1 MSIRQFIRN
10 PQDFDDDAVRLM
22 SDAFTAACAEAGVQ
36 SEEIF
41 QEMIA
46 LRIIEAAKKGER
58 DPMRLRRAGLATL
71 DLK

>member
-1 MSIRQFIRN
+1 MSIQKFIRN
-10 PQDFDDDAVRLM
+10 PQDFDDEVIRVM
-22 SDAFTAACAEAGVQ
+22 SEAFAAACAEAGVQ

-58 DPMRLRRAGLATL
+58 DPIRLRRAGLAAL